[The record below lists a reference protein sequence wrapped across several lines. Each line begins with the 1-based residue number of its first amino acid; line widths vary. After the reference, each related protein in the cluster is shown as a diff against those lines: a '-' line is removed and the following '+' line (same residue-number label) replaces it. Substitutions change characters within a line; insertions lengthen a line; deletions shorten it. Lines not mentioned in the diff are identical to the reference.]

1 MLIHVV
7 ARGDTLW
14 EISRRYSVT
23 IESIVAANGI
33 TNPDVLVVGQALAI
47 PVPGVPG
54 PPPAPVRYTVQ
65 PGDTL
70 FLIAQR
76 FGTTVAAIVDANNIS
91 DANLIYPGQE
101 LIIPVSGAGATIR
114 YTVMPGDTLFL
125 IAQRFATTIAAI
137 VAANNITDPNL
148 IYPGQELIIPVTG
161 DGAPL
166 PPSRRTVETNG
177 YIFPLSE
184 TTLRRILTPLAPHL
198 TYVSVFSFPVD
209 GQGGLTYTPGQA
221 AAAVRVAR
229 SLGIVPLLVI
239 SNFDGTTFNPDLA
252 RSAMTPPAVQSTVS
266 AIVNTAAAEGFG
278 GVNVD
283 FENMYPEDRQLYNDF
298 IAALAAAAHARGLSL
313 SNAMAHKWADWPTL
327 PWVGTFDYATLGQLL
342 DFTMLMTYEWG
353 WSGGPPMAVAPVNL
367 VQRVLD
373 YAVAHIP
380 PGKILM
386 GIPLYGYDWPVP
398 LPPGRL
404 AATVTP
410 AQAVDIAAAHNTDIS
425 FDETAQAPWFRYI
438 DETGSQHEVWF
449 SDVRSSV
456 AAHALIDTYGLRGA
470 SYWNLVLDFPQNWL
484 ALADRYAVRKL
495 LA

>member
-1 MLIHVV
+1 
-7 ARGDTLW
+7 
-14 EISRRYSVT
+14 
-23 IESIVAANGI
+23 
-33 TNPDVLVVGQALAI
+33 
-47 PVPGVPG
+47 
-54 PPPAPVRYTVQ
+54 
-65 PGDTL
+65 
-70 FLIAQR
+70 
-76 FGTTVAAIVDANNIS
+76 
-91 DANLIYPGQE
+91 
-101 LIIPVSGAGATIR
+101 
-114 YTVMPGDTLFL
+114 
-125 IAQRFATTIAAI
+125 
-137 VAANNITDPNL
+137 
-148 IYPGQELIIPVTG
+148 
-161 DGAPL
+161 
-166 PPSRRTVETNG
+166 
-177 YIFPLSE
+177 
-184 TTLRRILTPLAPHL
+184 
-198 TYVSVFSFPVD
+198 
-209 GQGGLTYTPGQA
+209 
-221 AAAVRVAR
+221 
-229 SLGIVPLLVI
+229 
-239 SNFDGTTFNPDLA
+239 
-252 RSAMTPPAVQSTVS
+252 
-266 AIVNTAAAEGFG
+266 
-278 GVNVD
+278 
-283 FENMYPEDRQLYNDF
+283 
-298 IAALAAAAHARGLSL
+298 
-313 SNAMAHKWADWPTL
+313 
-327 PWVGTFDYATLGQLL
+327 
-342 DFTMLMTYEWG
+342 MLMTYEWG